1 MAHVQF
7 TRNLKR
13 FFPDLEPVEIQSDT
27 VSDLVRALDVRHPN
41 LASYIVDDRG
51 ALRRHVNIFVDER
64 MIQDRETLSDAL
76 SADARV
82 FIVQALSG
90 G

>member
-27 VSDLVRALDVRHPN
+27 VSDLVRELDVRHPH

-51 ALRRHVNIFVDER
+51 ALRRHVNIFVNER

-76 SADARV
+76 STDAKV